1 VIERGS
7 GQPANR
13 GQYAVVKVSIMEK
26 TARARVDPR
35 RFLPLTHLA
44 YHILLSLAEAPA
56 HGYALVQRIRERSD
70 GLVDPGT
77 GSFYSIIKKLND
89 DALIAE
95 TETDDGDGRRRWY
108 AITAV
113 GKVVLIAEAE
123 RLTAQLAATRKLGLA
138 PSGRGGA
145 R

>member
-1 VIERGS
+1 
-7 GQPANR
+7 
-13 GQYAVVKVSIMEK
+13 MEK